1 MLDGSKLKELIK
13 ERKMSVEQLA
23 GQLVR
28 GGLKKAQAA
37 SALKNW
43 QNRLYKPLPQKEDVA
58 QLATALDVQAVDIS
72 RWQSSYMYA
81 PTAPRKARLVTE
93 LILGRSAQ
101 DAVDM
106 LTFTNKRAASMI
118 IKVLKSAI
126 ADADASEAN
135 VDELYVSEARVD
147 GAGRRIGTKQY
158 MEKDRGRA
166 HSIRK
171 EASHIY
177 VTVAKA

>member
-1 MLDGSKLKELIK
+1 MLDGSKLKTLIK

-28 GGLKKAQAA
+28 GGLKKEAAA

-43 QNRLYKPLPQKEDVA
+43 QNGLYKPLPQKEDIS
-58 QLATALDVQAVDIS
+58 QLATALDVAVTDIS

-81 PTAPRKARLVTE
+81 PTAPRKARLVTG
-93 LILGRSAQ
+93 LIAGRSAQ
-101 DAVDM
+101 DAVDV

-126 ADADASEAN
+126 ADADAQEASL
-135 VDELYVSEARVD
+135 DELYVSEARVD